1 MGDVVILAAGCGV
14 VLGTLIL
21 EMPSM
26 TIATRMSRLGTESA
40 FEVLARARALEAQGR
55 QIIHLEIGEPDFE
68 TPAHIVEAGVKALQ
82 DGYTH
87 YGPTPGLPELRQ
99 AVARNSREVRGI
111 DTDWEQVVVTPGAK
125 PIMFYVIMALAEAGA
140 EVIYPNPGF
149 PIYESMIEFCGA
161 KAVPMR
167 LLEDRAYHPDLTQL
181 PGMVNERTRLLII
194 NSPEN
199 PCGSAFTAD
208 ELETIANVVRSHPDM
223 YVMSDEIYKDIL
235 YSGEHHSIAAL
246 PGMAE
251 RTIILDGFSKSY
263 AMTGWRLGYG
273 IMPEEL
279 VPHVSRLATNSVS
292 CAASFS
298 QIAGWPRWTARRT
311 RCRRWPPSWPPPP
324 SHRGRAGIHTG
335 DQLPGAG
342 GSVLRLPSIRDTGLS
357 SAEFEE
363 RAMQEAGV
371 ALLSGAAFGEFGEG
385 YVRLSYAN
393 SQENISRALESLDA
407 MVRGL

>member
-1 MGDVVILAAGCGV
+1 
-14 VLGTLIL
+14 
-21 EMPSM
+21 M

-40 FEVLARARALEAQGR
+40 FEVLAKARALEAQGR
-55 QIIHLEIGEPDFE
+55 EIIHLEIGEPDFE
-68 TPAHIVEAGVKALQ
+68 TPEHIVQAGMQALR

-125 PIMFYVIMALAEAGA
+125 PIMFYVLLALAEAGA
-140 EVIYPNPGF
+140 EVVYPNPGF
-149 PIYESMIEFCGA
+149 PIYESMIEFSGA
-161 KAVPMR
+161 KAVPMQ
-167 LLEDRAYHPDLTQL
+167 LLEEEAYHPDLSRL
-181 PGMVNERTRLLII
+181 PELVNERTRLLII

-199 PCGSAFTAD
+199 PCGSALTRE
-208 ELETIANVVRSHPDM
+208 ELETIADVVRSHPDM

-246 PGMAE
+246 PGMAD

-279 VPHVSRLATNSVS
+279 VPHITRLAVNSVS

-298 QIAGWPRWTARRT
+298 QRAAVAALDGPQDEVQAMAAEFAQRRRLIT
-311 RCRRWPPSWPPPP
+311 DGLRSIP
-324 SHRGRAGIHTG
+324 GINC
-335 DQLPGAG
+335 PEPEGAFYAF
-342 GSVLRLPSIRDTGLS
+342 PSIKETGLS

-363 RAMQEAGV
+363 RALNEAGV
-371 ALLSGAAFGEFGEG
+371 ALLSGSAFGAYGEG

-393 SQENISRALESLDA
+393 SQENITKALESLREFVA
-407 MVRGL
+407 GLG